1 MDEKDD
7 IFDPENWIKCCPLTG
22 HDKELMEIVVEDA
35 RKAKSMGG
43 DELRD
48 FMTKTL
54 NIWVTNAETAF
65 IDLKAWEKCGTDRTL
80 EDFRGM
86 KAVCGLDLSSGGDLT
101 TYVLEFPYE
110 VRISGSGS
118 PG

>member
-1 MDEKDD
+1 
-7 IFDPENWIKCCPLTG
+7 
-22 HDKELMEIVVEDA
+22 
-35 RKAKSMGG
+35 
-43 DELRD
+43 
-48 FMTKTL
+48 MTKTL

-65 IDLKAWEKCGTDRTL
+65 IDLNAWEKCGTDRTL

-110 VRISGSGS
+110 DQKRWIKILSVFSFVHTKKQNAGAYG
-118 PG
+118 